1 MTRFENLLCATDF
14 SQQALR
20 ALEAALEVAS
30 EKAHL
35 TLLHVYPPPGLLLP
49 EGFVAATP
57 QTYRELIEAIDR
69 SLEELRTR
77 AARTGLTIT
86 PIAVQGHAASE
97 ICRVAREGHH
107 DLIVVGTHGRTGIA
121 RFMLG
126 SVAEHVLRDA
136 PCPVLVVRPVSEPTA
151 HAA

>member
-1 MTRFENLLCATDF
+1 MTRFENLLVATDF
-14 SQQALR
+14 SDQAVQALD
-20 ALEAALEVAS
+20 AALDVAGEGS
-30 EKAHL
+30 HL
-35 TLLHVYPPPGLLLP
+35 TLLHVYPPPGLLMP

-69 SLEELRTR
+69 SLEELRLRATR
-77 AARTGLTIT
+77 AGLTVT
-86 PIAVQGHAASE
+86 PIAVQGHAATE
-97 ICRVAREGHH
+97 LCRVAREGKH
-107 DLIVVGTHGRTGIA
+107 DLIIVGTHGRTGIA

-136 PCPVLVVRPVSEPTA
+136 PCPVLVVRPVTEPTA